1 MTTTDRP
8 DPLAAYAATKL
19 RDHLSQIERC
29 VGLLS
34 DEQLWFR
41 PNEHSNSI
49 ANLLLHLR
57 GNVGQWVMT
66 GIGDRPC
73 DRDRPAEFARREGL
87 ARDDLVRPLQEVV
100 GASCELMGGAAGPIL
115 QAEYSI
121 QGYRVTGYEAIL
133 HVVEHFAFHT
143 GQIVS
148 ITKWLL
154 DVDLSLYDDQGRRID
169 GRQSGAP

>member
-8 DPLAAYAATKL
+8 DALAAYAATKL

-41 PNEHSNSI
+41 PNENSNSI

-57 GNVGQWVMT
+57 GNVGQWILG
-66 GIGDRPC
+66 GIGGRPF
-73 DRDRPAEFARREGL
+73 DRDRPAEFARRGGL

-100 GASCELMGGAAGPIL
+100 RASCELLGCAAGPGL
-115 QAEYSI
+115 QAEYTI
-121 QGYRVTGYEAIL
+121 QCYQVTGYEAVL

-148 ITKWLL
+148 ITKGLL
-154 DVDLSLYDDQGRRID
+154 DVDLSLYDDLGRRID
-169 GRQSGAP
+169 GRRSGAP

>member
-1 MTTTDRP
+1 MTTTDQP

-19 RDHLSQIERC
+19 WDHLSQIERC
-29 VGLLS
+29 AGLLS
-34 DEQLWFR
+34 DRQLWFR
-41 PNEHSNSI
+41 PNENSNSI

-57 GNVGQWVMT
+57 GNVGQWVLS
-66 GIGDRPC
+66 GIGGRPC
-73 DRDRPAEFARREGL
+73 DRDRPGEFARREGPTK
-87 ARDDLVRPLQEVV
+87 DDLVRPLQEVV
-100 GASCELMGGAAGPIL
+100 RASCELLGCAAGPRL
-115 QAEYSI
+115 QAEYTI
-121 QGYRVTGYEAIL
+121 QGYQVTGYEAVL

-169 GRQSGAP
+169 GRRSGAP

>member
-1 MTTTDRP
+1 MTTADRP

-29 VGLLS
+29 AGLLS

-57 GNVGQWVMT
+57 GNVGQWVLT
-66 GIGDRPC
+66 GIGGRPG

-87 ARDDLVRPLQEVV
+87 TRDEIVPPLQEVV
-100 GASCELMGGAAGPIL
+100 LASCELLGSSTGPRL
-115 QAEYSI
+115 QAKYSI
-121 QGYRVTGYEAIL
+121 QGYEVTGYEAVL

-143 GQIVS
+143 GQIVL

-169 GRQSGAP
+169 GRQGGAP